1 MARCFMSYR
10 TKRMVVNQ
18 LIKRGIIDTN
28 LLDAMY
34 TVPTHR
40 FVSKIYRSKA
50 YTDNPLPI
58 GHGQTI
64 SQPYVVALMTQL
76 LQLDRKH
83 KVLEI
88 GTGCGYQTAILSIL
102 SKKVITFEVLSS
114 LSTKS
119 RKRLTKLG
127 YKNVDFNCAD
137 GKNGWSKE
145 APYDRILV
153 SAAPETIPEVLIEQ
167 LAPKG
172 RMVIPVGSLYDQFIH
187 IITKD
192 KNEQIHIKKST
203 PVRFVPLV

>member
-1 MARCFMSYR
+1 MSDR
-10 TKRMVVNQ
+10 TKTMVVNQ
-18 LIKRGIIDTN
+18 LRKRGIIDTAV
-28 LLDAMY
+28 LDAMS
-34 TVPTHR
+34 TVPRHR
-40 FVSKIYRSKA
+40 FVSRIYRSMA

-64 SQPYVVALMTQL
+64 SQPYVVALMTEL

-102 SKKVITFEVLSS
+102 SKKVITIEVLSS

-127 YKNVDFNCAD
+127 YNNVDFHCAD
-137 GKNGWSKE
+137 GKNGLSKE
-145 APYDRILV
+145 APFDRILV
-153 SAAPETIPEVLIEQ
+153 SAAPETIPDELIEQ

-172 RMVIPVGSLYDQFIH
+172 YMVIPVGSLYDQFIH
-187 IITKD
+187 IISKD
-192 KNEQIHIKKST
+192 KNGQVHIKKST

>member
-1 MARCFMSYR
+1 MSDR
-10 TKRMVVNQ
+10 TKIMVVNH
-18 LIKRGIIDTN
+18 LRKRGIINTAVLN
-28 LLDAMY
+28 AMS
-34 TVPTHR
+34 TVPRHR
-40 FVSKIYRSKA
+40 FVNRIYRSMA

-76 LQLDRKH
+76 LQVDQKH
-83 KVLEI
+83 EVLEI
-88 GTGCGYQTAILSIL
+88 GTGCGYQTAILSVL

-114 LSTKS
+114 LSKRS

-127 YKNVDFNCAD
+127 YKNIDYHCAD
-137 GKNGWSKE
+137 GKNGLSNE
-145 APYDRILV
+145 APFDRILV
-153 SAAPETIPEVLIEQ
+153 SAAPETIPKVLIEQ

-172 RMVIPVGSLYDQFIH
+172 YMVIPVGSLYEQFIN

-192 KNEQIHIKKST
+192 KNGQVYIKKST

>member
-1 MARCFMSYR
+1 
-10 TKRMVVNQ
+10 MVVNQ
-18 LIKRGIIDTN
+18 LLKRDIIDTAV
-28 LLDAMY
+28 LDAMSI
-34 TVPTHR
+34 VPRHR
-40 FVSKIYRSKA
+40 FVSRIYRSMA
-50 YTDNPLPI
+50 YTDNALPI

-64 SQPYVVALMTQL
+64 SPPYVVALMTQL
-76 LQLDRKH
+76 LQLDEKH

-88 GTGCGYQTAILSIL
+88 GSGCGYQTAILSIL
-102 SKKVITFEVLSS
+102 SKKIITFEVLSS

-127 YKNVDFNCAD
+127 YKNVDFHCAD

>member
-1 MARCFMSYR
+1 
-10 TKRMVVNQ
+10 MVVNQ
-18 LIKRGIIDTN
+18 LRKRGIIDTAV
-28 LLDAMY
+28 LDAMS
-34 TVPTHR
+34 TVPRHR
-40 FVSKIYRSKA
+40 FVSRIYQSMA

-76 LQLDRKH
+76 LQVDRKQE
-83 KVLEI
+83 VLEI

-102 SKKVITFEVLSS
+102 SKKVITFEVISS

-119 RKRLTKLG
+119 RKRLIKLG
-127 YKNVDFNCAD
+127 YKNVDFHCAD
-137 GKNGWSKE
+137 GKNGLSKE
-145 APYDRILV
+145 APFDRILV

-167 LAPKG
+167 LALKG
-172 RMVIPVGSLYDQFIH
+172 YMVIPVGSLYEQFIN

-192 KNEQIHIKKST
+192 ENGQVHIKKST

>member
-1 MARCFMSYR
+1 MSDR
-10 TKRMVVNQ
+10 TKNMVVNQ
-18 LIKRGIIDTN
+18 LRKRGIIDADV
-28 LLDAMY
+28 LDAMS
-34 TVPTHR
+34 TVPRHR
-40 FVSKIYRSKA
+40 FVSRIYRSMA

-76 LQLDRKH
+76 LHVDRKQE
-83 KVLEI
+83 VLEI

-114 LSTKS
+114 FSTKS
-119 RKRLTKLG
+119 KNRLTKLG
-127 YKNVDFNCAD
+127 YEKVDFHCAD
-137 GKNGWSKE
+137 GKNGFSKE
-145 APYDRILV
+145 APFDRILV
-153 SAAPETIPEVLIEQ
+153 SAAPETIPDELIEQ

-172 RMVIPVGSLYDQFIH
+172 YMVIPVGSLYDQFIH

-192 KNEQIHIKKST
+192 KNGQVHIKKST

>member
-1 MARCFMSYR
+1 MSDR
-10 TKRMVVNQ
+10 TKIMVDNQ
-18 LIKRGIIDTN
+18 LRKRGIIDTAVLN
-28 LLDAMY
+28 AMSI
-34 TVPTHR
+34 VPRHR
-40 FVSKIYRSKA
+40 FVNSIYRSVA

-76 LQLDRKH
+76 LQVDHKH

-127 YKNVDFNCAD
+127 YKNVYFHCGD
-137 GKNGWSKE
+137 GKNGLSKE

-153 SAAPETIPEVLIEQ
+153 SAAPETIPKLLIEQ

-172 RMVIPVGSLYDQFIH
+172 CMVIPVGSLYDQSIH

-192 KNEQIHIKKST
+192 ENEKIYINKST

>member
-1 MARCFMSYR
+1 MSVKIK
-10 TKRMVVNQ
+10 TMINNQ
-18 LIKRGIIDTN
+18 LLKRGIIDKKVLN
-28 LLDAMY
+28 AIY
-34 TVPTHR
+34 IVPRHR
-40 FVSKIYRSKA
+40 FVSRIYRSMA
-50 YTDNPLPI
+50 YSDNPLPI
-58 GHGQTI
+58 GYGQTI
-64 SQPYVVALMTQL
+64 SQPYVVALMTEL

-102 SKKVITFEVLSS
+102 SKKVITIEVLSS

-127 YKNVDFNCAD
+127 YKNINFHCAD

-153 SAAPETIPEVLIEQ
+153 SAAPETIPKVLIKQ

-172 RMVIPVGSLYDQFIH
+172 CMVIPVGSLYDQFIH

-192 KNEQIHIKKST
+192 KNEKIHIKKST

>member
-1 MARCFMSYR
+1 MSDR
-10 TKRMVVNQ
+10 TKNMVDDQ
-18 LIKRGIIDTN
+18 LSKRGIIDTAV
-28 LLDAMY
+28 LDAMS
-34 TVPTHR
+34 TVPRHR
-40 FVSKIYRSKA
+40 FVSRIYRSMA

-58 GHGQTI
+58 GLGQTI

-76 LQLDRKH
+76 LQVDRKH

-88 GTGCGYQTAILSIL
+88 GTGCGYQTAILSVL

-114 LSTKS
+114 LSRKS
-119 RKRLTKLG
+119 LERLTNLG
-127 YKNVDFNCAD
+127 YKNIDFHCAD

-167 LAPKG
+167 LAPNG
-172 RMVIPVGSLYDQFIH
+172 YMVIPVGSLYDQFIY

-192 KNEQIHIKKST
+192 KNEQVHIKKST

>member
-1 MARCFMSYR
+1 MSDK
-10 TKRMVVNQ
+10 TKNMVDDQ
-18 LIKRGIIDTN
+18 LSKRGIIDTAV
-28 LLDAMY
+28 LDAMS
-34 TVPTHR
+34 TVPRHR
-40 FVSKIYRSKA
+40 FVSRIYRSMA

-58 GHGQTI
+58 GLGQTI

-76 LQLDRKH
+76 LQVDRKH

-88 GTGCGYQTAILSIL
+88 GTGCGYQTAILSVL

-114 LSTKS
+114 LSRKS
-119 RKRLTKLG
+119 LERLTNLG
-127 YKNVDFNCAD
+127 YKNIDFHCAD

-167 LAPKG
+167 LAPNG
-172 RMVIPVGSLYDQFIH
+172 YMVIPVGSLYDQFIH

-192 KNEQIHIKKST
+192 KNEQVHIKKST

>member
-1 MARCFMSYR
+1 MSDR
-10 TKRMVVNQ
+10 TKNMVVNQ
-18 LIKRGIIDTN
+18 LRKRGIIDIAV
-28 LLDAMY
+28 LDAMSI
-34 TVPTHR
+34 VPRHR
-40 FVSKIYRSKA
+40 FISRIYRSMA

-64 SQPYVVALMTQL
+64 SQPYVVGLMTQL
-76 LQLDRKH
+76 LQVDRKH

-102 SKKVITFEVLSS
+102 SKKVITIEVLSS

-127 YKNVDFNCAD
+127 YKNVDFHCAD
-137 GKNGWSKE
+137 GKNGWLKE
-145 APYDRILV
+145 APYDRILI
-153 SAAPETIPEVLIEQ
+153 SAAPETIPKVLIKQ

-172 RMVIPVGSLYDQFIH
+172 CMVIPVGSLYDQFIN

>member
-1 MARCFMSYR
+1 MID
-10 TKRMVVNQ
+10 NQ
-18 LIKRGIIDTN
+18 LRKRGINDTAV
-28 LLDAMY
+28 LYAMS
-34 TVPTHR
+34 TVPRHR
-40 FVSKIYRSKA
+40 FVSRIYGDMA

-64 SQPYVVALMTQL
+64 SQPYIVALMTQL
-76 LQLDRKH
+76 LQIEKEH

-102 SKKVITFEVLSS
+102 SKKIITLEVLKGLSKKS
-114 LSTKS
+114 L
-119 RKRLTKLG
+119 KRLTTLG
-127 YKNVDFNCAD
+127 YDNVDFHCAD
-137 GKNGWSKE
+137 GKHGWEKE

-153 SAAPETIPEVLIEQ
+153 SAAPETIPEILIEQ

-172 RMVIPVGSLYDQFIH
+172 YMVIPVGPLYDQFIH

-192 KNEQIHIKKST
+192 KNGEVHIKKST

>member
-1 MARCFMSYR
+1 MLDR
-10 TKRMVVNQ
+10 TKAMVVNQ
-18 LIKRGIIDTN
+18 LRKRGIIDTAV
-28 LLDAMY
+28 LDAM
-34 TVPTHR
+34 TAVPRHR
-40 FVSKIYRSKA
+40 FVSRIYRSMA

-76 LQLDRKH
+76 LQVDQKH

-102 SKKVITFEVLSS
+102 SKKVITIEVLSS

-119 RKRLTKLG
+119 QKQLTKFG
-127 YKNVDFNCAD
+127 YNNVDFHCAD

-153 SAAPETIPEVLIEQ
+153 SAAPETMPEVLIEQ
-167 LAPKG
+167 LAPNG
-172 RMVIPVGSLYDQFIH
+172 YMVIPVGSLYDQFIH

-192 KNEQIHIKKST
+192 KNEQVHIKKST